1 MAGSIEDEPGRG
13 GGAARSRLPGPGV
26 RPGADDRR
34 AAVCGGFEALRE
46 SLARAHPRARLR
58 CIETHRSRVL
68 LVGDRVYKLRRLHA
82 GPQGGEPALADRERV
97 LRRELEL
104 NRRHSPPVYLGV
116 QALGRHPGGRVELL
130 EDGQRDRDLEVI
142 DWVLVMRRLPRARM
156 LDQAIHA
163 GTVEPADIDRVAA
176 RLRAFHLEGRQAG
189 LRADRLVARIG
200 REQRR
205 NGQTL
210 ADAARHLGA
219 GRGPVRAIEQVL
231 AQSDARWAEQRAAC
245 GARAAQGLI
254 VEGHGDLRPEH
265 VCLRAPI
272 ALIDGLEFS
281 RSLRLLDPWEE
292 LCLLGLLCGVA
303 GAAWIGPRLGCA
315 YQACA
320 SGEITRPPAELL
332 AFYTAH
338 HALVRARLA
347 FAHLLAP
354 RARRRLHWQ
363 RQTRRYLACAQAACE
378 GWSAL
383 GGAWASGAAA
393 LTSAVAR

>member
-1 MAGSIEDEPGRG
+1 MAGSIEDKPGSG
-13 GGAARSRLPGPGV
+13 GEARSGLPGCVV

-34 AAVCGGFEALRE
+34 KTACGGFEALRE
-46 SLARAHPRARLR
+46 SLARAQPQARLR
-58 CIETHRSRVL
+58 CIETHLSRVL
-68 LVGDRVYKLRRLHA
+68 LVGDRVYKLRRLHT
-82 GPQGGEPALADRERV
+82 GPQGDEPGLADRERA
-97 LRRELEL
+97 LRRELKL

-116 QALGRHPGGRVELL
+116 QALGRHPGGQVELL
-130 EDGQRDRDLEVI
+130 EDGQRARDLEVI

-156 LDQAIHA
+156 LDQAIQA

-189 LRADRLVARIG
+189 LSADRLVARIS

-205 NGQTL
+205 NRQRL
-210 ADAARHLGA
+210 ADAARYLGA
-219 GRGPVRAIEQVL
+219 GRGPVRAISQVL
-231 AQSDARWAEQRAAC
+231 AQSDARWGEQRAAC
-245 GARAAQGLI
+245 AARVAQGLM

-265 VCLRAPI
+265 VCLRDPV

-292 LCLLGLLCGVA
+292 LCLFGLLCGVA
-303 GAAWIGPRLGCA
+303 GAAWIGPRLGRA
-315 YQACA
+315 YQAGA
-320 SGEITRPPAELL
+320 GGEIERPPAELL

-347 FAHLLAP
+347 YAHLLAP
-354 RARRRLHWQ
+354 RGHRRLHWQ

-383 GGAWASGAAA
+383 GGA
-393 LTSAVAR
+393 